1 MARNNNRNR
10 NNKSNNA
17 QNRNG
22 NSKSNMSNF
31 NGAAIDSSRL
41 MNLSSRVSLAQS
53 IGQPIPIT
61 SASDGVF
68 VANDD
73 DGLISPAY
81 MIFGVWV
88 TPGLSRNSNSAV
100 NIMGSTH
107 YGWVR
112 KYNTGYADN
121 YQQNDMVMYELAIG
135 YAAAMH
141 AEFTRLIGIMN
152 QDRNSF
158 NRTTPQWLVQALG
171 YDYNNLKSNMPSL
184 MWQVERF
191 GQALNTYFVPANP
204 LFSATNSLFSKLWK
218 DEDSE
223 TAQIYVFAPTT
234 YYTYTDTPSG
244 GGLPILEYHQTAFST
259 NSDSLWD
266 IDDITDCINTI
277 LNALFSHTS
286 MEYMSKDLA
295 KSSTR
300 AFTVASVPD
309 NYVVYPE
316 YSLDMLHKIRNMRII
331 PGMNPL
337 TLENSNITQ
346 EDNAVIFDPT
356 ITGLSVSDALPCA
369 LNAFMDTHGDSWSD
383 ENTASA
389 LEFSIPGCQV
399 SEDKSGQTILSFR
412 ALPNLIISNA
422 YVYTVNM
429 TEGSM
434 GSRVFNSSLPV
445 QPISGNVIP
454 VSSLA
459 VQNFEYAPLRIATQ
473 VTPTSGSASKGGIN
487 VYGFEGN
494 TDHINPI
501 PDSTLYQMIDSRV
514 WSYFGLPENTLA

>member
-1 MARNNNRNR
+1 MARRNNNSKPKNR
-10 NNKSNNA
+10 NNS
-17 QNRNG
+17 G
-22 NSKSNMSNF
+22 GTGSF

-41 MNLSSRVSLAQS
+41 MSLSSRVALAQS

-61 SASDGVF
+61 SASDGIF
-68 VANDD
+68 VANKD

-81 MIFGVWV
+81 MVFGVWV
-88 TPGLSRNSNSAV
+88 TPGLSVNSNSAV

-171 YDYNNLKSNMPSL
+171 YNYNDLKSNMPSL

-191 GQALNTYFVPANP
+191 GQSLNTYFVPANP

-223 TAQIYVFAPTT
+223 TAQIYAFAPTA

-244 GGLPILEYHQTAFST
+244 GGLPLLEYHQTANST
-259 NSDSLWD
+259 NSDSLWG
-266 IDDITDCINTI
+266 IKEITNCINTI

-286 MEYMSKDLA
+286 MEYMSKDLS

-309 NYVVYPE
+309 NYVIYPE
-316 YSLDMLHKIRNMRII
+316 YSIDMLHKIRNMRII

-337 TLENSNITQ
+337 TLDNSNITQ
-346 EDNAVIFDPT
+346 ADNAIIFNPT
-356 ITGLSVSDALPCA
+356 ITGLSSTQAIPCA

-383 ENTASA
+383 EATASA
-389 LEFSIPGCQV
+389 LEFSIPGCKV
-399 SEDKSGQTILSFR
+399 SDGTQGTATLTFK

-422 YVYTVNM
+422 YVYTVNLAD
-429 TEGSM
+429 GSM
-434 GSRVFNSSLPV
+434 SSTVFNSSLPV
-445 QPISGNVIP
+445 TPASGNTIP
-454 VSSLA
+454 VASLA
-459 VQNFEYAPLRIATQ
+459 VQNFEYAPLRIGTQ
-473 VTPTSGSASKGGIN
+473 VTPSSGSSSKGGIN

-494 TDHINPI
+494 TDHVNPI
-501 PDSTLYQMIDSRV
+501 PDSTLYQIIDSRV